1 MNQIKIG
8 NRLISETSK
17 PFILAEAVKLQTYN
31 AEIIASKYSPAY
43 WDTKKEPTKS

>member
-17 PFILAEAVKLQTYN
+17 PFILAEAGVNYSDIVKKGDN
-31 AEIIASKYSPAY
+31 PGC
-43 WDTKKEPTKS
+43 

>member
-17 PFILAEAVKLQTYN
+17 PFILAEAGVNYYD
-31 AEIIASKYSPAY
+31 IV
-43 WDTKKEPTKS
+43 KKEDNHAC